1 MTKAAPFS
9 FFALMLIMV
18 LTFGACAPQAP
29 PVLPP
34 APDAPVREGFFPPP
48 SFCAPCEERVRVVT
62 DQAGRTVIIDGPV
75 RRLVSGCE
83 FSTSAVV
90 ALGLWDRLVGVEARL
105 GNDLAFPQLR
115 DLTIVG
121 TATDF
126 DLEACIALE
135 PDLVILPVWLLE
147 QAEILAELGIP
158 VILVEPSRYPEAF
171 SLIASAVGIPMT
183 DDDLA
188 DYYDRITLP
197 NNG

>member
-1 MTKAAPFS
+1 
-9 FFALMLIMV
+9 MLIMV

-29 PVLPP
+29 PVPQPGP
-34 APDAPVREGFFPPP
+34 AAPVREGFFPPP
-48 SFCAPCEERVRVVT
+48 SFCAPCEERVRIVT

-105 GNDLAFPQLR
+105 GNDLAVPQLR

-158 VILVEPSRYPEAF
+158 VILVESSRYPEAF

-183 DDDLA
+183 DADLA